1 MSRQFYETYGLDYT
15 LEIKSLIGGSS
26 QVINLLVIELNMF
39 EDMYGP
45 FMRMEVVIND
55 SMGLIDKL
63 PIVGDEELTFTY
75 GNPNEQQFTQTF
87 VVYKVAGR
95 TNIKDRAQV
104 YTLHAISREGHKNSL
119 EYVYKP
125 FIDKKPHEIA
135 TDVYDNYLKSGDKM
149 LRAIRTDNVYSKV
162 TSGQN
167 PVQVLNQLAKES
179 KGPYKASS
187 YLFFENKDDFYFAPL
202 SFFYTGS
209 ADPFN
214 FFLSVPNEQPQL
226 EKGKGAFPARSI
238 KSIKYLDSFDNLDV
252 VHRGAYYNEV
262 NVIDPILK
270 RFVVHPLKNADKK
283 KYQFDYKKNWDDLD
297 HLPNSGE
304 KFISEQ
310 GELGKA
316 KKAYSTH
323 RRLMPS
329 NIAKDNEDY
338 PKDSNKYFETMK
350 PVKKGDQLN
359 APRVRHEHLSKTAH
373 ESANISTNVIEITT
387 PGIAELAVGT
397 MVKINI
403 PQPTQLAGEH
413 MKFLLL
419 YGQEAVFII
428 TAIRHHY
435 DTASDVYSMVLSCSK
450 ESFGAA
456 PTPMAFDNSP
466 ED

>member
-1 MSRQFYETYGLDYT
+1 MSRQFYETYGLDYE
-15 LEIKSLIGGSS
+15 LSIQSKIGGDL
-26 QVINLLVIELNMF
+26 QIINLMVIELNMY
-39 EDMYGP
+39 EDMFGP

-55 SMGLIDKL
+55 SLGLIDKL

-75 GNPNEQQFTQTF
+75 GNPNEQQFEQTF

-135 TDVYDNYLKSGDKM
+135 TDIYDNYLKSGDKM

-167 PVQVLNQLAKES
+167 PVQVLNQLAKEAQ
-179 KGPYKASS
+179 GPYKASS

-262 NVIDPILK
+262 NIIDPILK

-304 KFISEQ
+304 KFISEA

-323 RRLMPS
+323 RRLMLS
-329 NIAKDNEDY
+329 NIAQDNETY
-338 PKDSNKYFETMK
+338 QQIGYLEGKTAA
-350 PVKKGDQLN
+350 GDQLN
-359 APRVRHEHLSKTAH
+359 APRVRHEHLSSTAH
-373 ESANISTNVIEITT
+373 ESANISTNVVEITT

-419 YGQEAVFII
+419 YGQEATFII

-450 ESFGAA
+450 ESFGEV
-456 PTPMAFDNSP
+456 PTPKAFDHSR
-466 ED
+466 EE

>member
-1 MSRQFYETYGLDYT
+1 M
-15 LEIKSLIGGSS
+15 
-26 QVINLLVIELNMF
+26 VIELNMY
-39 EDMYGP
+39 EDMFGP

-55 SMGLIDKL
+55 SLGLIDKL
-63 PIVGDEELTFTY
+63 PIVGDEELVFTY
-75 GNPNEQQFTQTF
+75 GNPNEQQFEQTF
-87 VVYKVAGR
+87 VVYKLSGR

-104 YTLHAISREGHKNSL
+104 YTIHAISREGHKNSL

-125 FIDKKPHEIA
+125 YIDKKPHEIA
-135 TDVYDNYLKSGDKM
+135 TDIFDNQLKSSKKM
-149 LRAIRTDNVYSKV
+149 LRAIPAEDKYSKI

-167 PVQVLNQLAKES
+167 PVQVINQLAKEA

-209 ADPFN
+209 AAPFE

-238 KSIKYLDSFDNLDV
+238 KKIKYNDSFDNLDV
-252 VHRGAYYNEV
+252 AHRGAYYNEV
-262 NVIDPILK
+262 NVLDPILK

-283 KYQFDYKKNWDDLD
+283 KYQFDYKKNWDELD
-297 HLPNSGE
+297 HIPNSGE
-304 KFISEQ
+304 KFVSEQ

-323 RRLMPS
+323 RRLMLS
-329 NIAKDNEDY
+329 NIEEDG
-338 PKDSNKYFETMK
+338 ETYQDIGYLK
-350 PVKKGDQLN
+350 GKLVKGDQLYN
-359 APRVRHEHLSKTAH
+359 PRVRHEHLSKTAH
-373 ESANISTNVIEITT
+373 ELANIHTNVIEITT
-387 PGIAELAVGT
+387 PGIAELVVGT

-403 PQPTQLAGEH
+403 PQPTQLQGEH

-419 YGQEAVFII
+419 YGQEATFFI

-450 ESFGAA
+450 ESLGEA
-456 PTPMAFDNSP
+456 PSPKAFNHSK
-466 ED
+466 EE

>member
-1 MSRQFYETYGLDYT
+1 MGRQYYETYGLDYELT
-15 LEIKSLIGGSS
+15 IKSKIGGSP
-26 QVINLLVIELNMF
+26 QIINLMVIELNMY
-39 EDMYGP
+39 EDMFGP

-55 SMGLIDKL
+55 SLGLIDKL
-63 PIVGDEELTFTY
+63 PIVGDEELVFTY
-75 GNPNEQQFTQTF
+75 GNPNEQQFEQTF
-87 VVYKVAGR
+87 VVYKLSGR

-104 YTLHAISREGHKNSL
+104 YTIHAISREGHKNSL

-125 FIDKKPHEIA
+125 YIDKKPHEIA
-135 TDVYDNYLKSGDKM
+135 TDIFDNQLKSSDKM
-149 LRAIRTDNVYSKV
+149 LRAIPAEDKYSKV

-167 PVQVLNQLAKES
+167 PVQVINQLAKEA
-179 KGPYKASS
+179 KGPYEASS

-209 ADPFN
+209 AAPFD

-238 KSIKYLDSFDNLDV
+238 KKIKYLDSFDNLGV
-252 VHRGAYYNEV
+252 AHRGAYYNEV

-283 KYQFDYKKNWDDLD
+283 KYQFDYKKNWDQLD
-297 HLPNSGE
+297 HIPNSGE
-304 KFISEQ
+304 KFVSEQ

-323 RRLMPS
+323 RRLMLS
-329 NIAKDNEDY
+329 NIAQDD
-338 PKDSNKYFETMK
+338 ETYQEIGYLEGK
-350 PVKKGDQLN
+350 LVKGDQLYN
-359 APRVRHEHLSKTAH
+359 PRVRHKHLSKTAH
-373 ESANISTNVIEITT
+373 ELANIHTNVIEITT

-403 PQPTQLAGEH
+403 PQPTQLQGEH
-413 MKFLLL
+413 TKFLLL
-419 YGQEAVFII
+419 YGQDATFFI

-450 ESFGAA
+450 ESLGQA
-456 PTPMAFDNSP
+456 PAPKAFNHSK
-466 ED
+466 EE